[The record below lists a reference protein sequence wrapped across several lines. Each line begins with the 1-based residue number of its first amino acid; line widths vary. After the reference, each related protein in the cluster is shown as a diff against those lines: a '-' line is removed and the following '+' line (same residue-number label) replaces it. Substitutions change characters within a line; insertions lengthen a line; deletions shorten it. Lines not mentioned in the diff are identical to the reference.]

1 MREGLI
7 LRWRLLDRVL
17 HLLILSR
24 QVCASVGDVK
34 ERISVPSTI
43 LLEEIMRNEALC
55 MRLQS

>member
-24 QVCASVGDVK
+24 QVCASVGDEK
-34 ERISVPSTI
+34 ERISVPSI
-43 LLEEIMRNEALC
+43 MLLEEIMRNEALC